1 MFLLLFRI
9 VYIDIILRINSNIF
23 DNSVN
28 MKRNILIDWLFF
40 IPKIRRDRNA
50 LSSTFKRNTF
60 IQRRQRFDIYLSI
73 LIRIFMNIYLKI
85 LLNNKWLGLI
95 WNILYLWLKEVI
107 FWRFGFS
114 LCDKVP
120 LKPLKRFIVVNKA
133 ISFTILIYFL

>member
-9 VYIDIILRINSNIF
+9 VYIDIFLMINSNIF

-107 FWRFGFS
+107 FWWFGFI

-120 LKPLKRFIVVNKA
+120 LKPLKRFIIVNKA
-133 ISFTILIYFL
+133 ISFTILIDSF